1 MLETAIEAAEA
12 AGKLLRQNFGS
23 TLNVNL
29 ATHHDIK
36 LEIDEQAQEVI
47 TKVILG
53 DFPDHC
59 ILGEEATTGNPNAE
73 VRWVVDPLD
82 GTVNYFYGIPHYA
95 VSIAA
100 QVKVAGRVP
109 SRGETGNAASGDA
122 AYNTS
127 EWETV
132 AGVVLAPEIDELF
145 TAEKGKPATL
155 QGKPIQAS
163 NRTELA
169 EAIVAIGFFK
179 SVETINRSLQDFG
192 QMIHKVRK
200 LRLMGAAALDVAY
213 VACGRYDAYVEY
225 GIKIW
230 DIAAGQFILE
240 NAGGKV
246 DSRPARDPHSF
257 DVRMWNGK
265 IPLDDLVKRD

>member
-1 MLETAIEAAEA
+1 MLETAIEAANE
-12 AGKLLRQNFGS
+12 AGKLLRKNFGS

-36 LEIDEQAQEVI
+36 LEIDEQSQQVI
-47 TKVILG
+47 TKVILA

-59 ILGEEATTGNPNAE
+59 ILGEEAVTGNPNAD

-100 QVKVAGRVP
+100 QER
-109 SRGETGNAASGDA
+109 RGSDQ
-122 AYNTS
+122 
-127 EWETV
+127 WETV

-145 TAEKGKPATL
+145 ATEKGQPATL
-155 QGKPIQAS
+155 QGKPIKVS
-163 NRTELA
+163 NRAQLS

-192 QMIHKVRK
+192 HIVHQVRK
-200 LRLMGAAALDVAY
+200 FRLMGAAALDVVY
-213 VACGRYDAYVEY
+213 VACGRYDAYIEY
-225 GIKIW
+225 GIKLW
-230 DIAAGQFILE
+230 DIAAGQLILE
-240 NAGGKV
+240 TAGGRV
-246 DSRPARDPHSF
+246 ERRPTSDPHSF

-265 IPLDDLVKRD
+265 IPLDDLVKRA

>member
-1 MLETAIEAAEA
+1 MLETAIEAANE
-12 AGKLLRQNFGS
+12 AGKLLRKNFGS

-36 LEIDEQAQEVI
+36 LEIDEQSQQLI
-47 TKVILG
+47 TKVILA

-59 ILGEEATTGNPNAE
+59 ILGEEAVTGNPGAD

-100 QVKVAGRVP
+100 QVRKLSQPGRDREVAP
-109 SRGETGNAASGDA
+109 TND
-122 AYNTS
+122 S

-132 AGVVLAPEIDELF
+132 VGVVLAPEIDELF
-145 TAEKGKPATL
+145 ATEKGQPATL
-155 QGKPIQAS
+155 QGKPIHVS
-163 NRTELA
+163 NRTELS

-192 QMIHKVRK
+192 KMVHQVRK
-200 LRLMGAAALDVAY
+200 IRLMGAAALDVAY
-213 VACGRYDAYVEY
+213 VACGRYDAYIEY
-225 GIKIW
+225 GIKLW
-230 DIAAGQFILE
+230 DIAAGQLILE
-240 NAGGKV
+240 TTGGRV
-246 DSRPARDPHSF
+246 ESRPTSDPHAF

-265 IPLDDLVKRD
+265 IPIHELAQDTFKA